1 MFGSFSA
8 NFAGFSPKSNG
19 GILNVSDSGSSVRSE
34 SMDFEESG
42 GDFLA
47 ETCSEGVESS
57 KI

>member
-8 NFAGFSPKSNG
+8 NFAGFSPESNG

-34 SMDFEESG
+34 STDFEES